1 LEIFFLVDGIPGLD
15 LFGDPIVERREGRGR
30 PEHVWTLE
38 NSNKVLLAFARG
50 LSVKQAAQAIGISAP
65 TLRKVYFFEAAKRD
79 QARLR
84 MEMTQ
89 LARLNAQAEAGNVA
103 AEKELF
109 KQIDRL
115 RLRDQAQSL
124 SPQQTQPA
132 AKLPRVGKKELER
145 QAAEQVTGLYEPPPP
160 PARMN

>member
-1 LEIFFLVDGIPGLD
+1 VPDGFPGLD
-15 LFGDPIVERREGRGR
+15 MFGDPVIERKEGRGR
-30 PEHVWTLE
+30 PEHVWTRE

-50 LSVKQAAQAIGISAP
+50 LSVKQAAQAVGISAP
-65 TLRKVYFFEAAKRD
+65 TLRKVYFSEVAKRA

-89 LARLNAQAEAGNVA
+89 LARLNTQAEAGNVA

-109 KQIDRL
+109 KQLDRL
-115 RLRDQAQSL
+115 RLRDQTDAL
-124 SPQQTQPA
+124 APTQAPPS
-132 AKLPRVGKKELER
+132 AKPPRLGKKELER
-145 QAAEQVTGLYEPPPP
+145 QVAEQVTGLYEPPPP